1 MMKTLTACTT
11 QIDDVNAAVSEILEQ
26 LDLPNS
32 LKKNSIGF
40 ITCYPE
46 FIDAGIVKM
55 LSDKLPFDTLGITTF
70 ACSTPGKIGQVML
83 IVSVLTSDDIIFS
96 SSVTNPLNAGNLK
109 SEIEKAYKSAASK
122 LPGKASMIAV
132 MSPFTFDFSGDDTLR
147 ELDAVTGGIPVFGSN
162 AIDDNPDYKN
172 AKAFYNGIENPATLS
187 MALFYGDMKPSF
199 SLGNVSDRNILPQKA
214 VITSSK
220 GNIIETINNIPAMD
234 YMRSLG
240 LAPEGQMIS
249 FANVPLIVDFND
261 GTQPASRVI
270 IGVTP
275 EKHIICAAS
284 MPQGTTLSVGSMNEE
299 EVLRVS
305 LQMFENTAARKN
317 KNGAF
322 IFSCLARNSALGLD
336 AQAEME
342 AMQKTLN
349 GKIPF
354 FMGYSG
360 GEFCPVQAPDGKMI
374 NRFHNNTIIICQ
386 F

>member
-1 MMKTLTACTT
+1 
-11 QIDDVNAAVSEILEQ
+11 V
-26 LDLPNS
+26 
-32 LKKNSIGF
+32 
-40 ITCYPE
+40 
-46 FIDAGIVKM
+46 
-55 LSDKLPFDTLGITTF
+55 
-70 ACSTPGKIGQVML
+70 
-83 IVSVLTSDDIIFS
+83 
-96 SSVTNPLNAGNLK
+96 
-109 SEIEKAYKSAASK
+109 
-122 LPGKASMIAV
+122 V
-132 MSPFTFDFSGDDTLR
+132 MSPFTFDFSGDDTIR

-172 AKAFYNGIENPATLS
+172 AKAFYNGKENPTTLS
-187 MALFYGDMKPSF
+187 MALFYGDIKPSF
-199 SLGNVSDRNILPQKA
+199 SLGNVSDKNILPQKA

-220 GNIIETINNIPAMD
+220 GNVIETVNNIPAID
-234 YMRSLG
+234 YMQSLG

-261 GTQPASRVI
+261 GTQPAARVI

-284 MPQGTTLSVGSMNEE
+284 MPQGTTLSVGSMNHE

-305 LQMFENTAARKN
+305 SKMFEDAAGKEN

-336 AQAEME
+336 AHAEME
-342 AMQKTLN
+342 VMQKTLN
-349 GKIPF
+349 GKVPF

-360 GEFCPVQAPDGKMI
+360 GEFCPVRTPDGKFI
-374 NRFHNNTIIICQ
+374 NRFHNDTIIICQ